1 MIVLA
6 ALQSTLL
13 AMANLTQLSHS
24 LSWGLRHKALELGW
38 TMTRD
43 GYVPVDEILA
53 HSKFHGRYNVD
64 DIRQVVAQCTKQR
77 YKLAELP
84 YSEVYQSQPS
94 GMDSAAENDRVLCIR
109 ANQGHSI
116 ALVDPELLLDR
127 LTPQEIMALPMMVHG
142 TNLEAWSSIQT
153 QGLKRMTRNHIHFAK
168 GLPNESGVISG
179 MRRTCQV
186 YIYVDTK
193 RCATDGIAVYQSDN
207 GVLLTAGVNDEG
219 TLPVDYFLRVTDAS
233 GSELSWDNNPNRS

>member
-1 MIVLA
+1 
-6 ALQSTLL
+6 
-13 AMANLTQLSHS
+13 MANLTQLSHS

-53 HSKFHGRYNVD
+53 HSKFRGRFTVE
-64 DIRQVVAQCTKQR
+64 DIRQVVAHCTKQR

-84 YSEVYQSQPS
+84 FSEVYQSQS
-94 GMDSAAENDRVLCIR
+94 NGNDDSAAGNERILCIR

-116 ALVDPELLLDR
+116 PLVDPELLLDR
-127 LTPQEIMALPMMVHG
+127 LTPPEIMALPMMVHG
-142 TNLEAWSSIQT
+142 TNLEAWSIIQT
-153 QGLKRMTRNHIHFAK
+153 EGLKRMTRNHIHFAR

-219 TLPVDYFLRVTDAS
+219 TLPVNYFLRVTDAS
-233 GSELSWDNNPNRS
+233 GNELLCDNKPNRD

>member
-1 MIVLA
+1 
-6 ALQSTLL
+6 
-13 AMANLTQLSHS
+13 MANLTQLSHS

-53 HSKFHGRYNVD
+53 HSKFHGRYTVA

-84 YSEVYQSQPS
+84 CSEVYQSQQDDN
-94 GMDSAAENDRVLCIR
+94 DSAAGNDRILCIR

-116 ALVDPELLLDR
+116 HLVDPELLLDR
-127 LTPQEIMALPMMVHG
+127 LTPQEIMALPIMVHG
-142 TNLEAWSSIQT
+142 TNLEAWSIIQT
-153 QGLKRMTRNHIHFAK
+153 EGLNRMTRNHIHFAR

-193 RCATDGIAVYQSDN
+193 RCATDGIAIYQSDN

-219 TLPVDYFLRVTDAS
+219 TLPVNYILRATDAL
-233 GSELSWDNNPNRS
+233 GNELPWDNKLNRD